1 MRGTI
6 TYIMVAPVLLSAKVL
21 EITYCST
28 PHGYFGDYSLG
39 VSSFMLWVLLLMSWC
54 VVGLTLV
61 QACVLLV
68 TPSPPSSLSFIQNN
82 VILLQ
87 LVLLGITTGLP
98 RWDSHYPLLSHVF
111 WPNERNSKQ

>member
-6 TYIMVAPVLLSAKVL
+6 TYIMVAPVLLSAKVFL

-28 PHGYFGDYSLG
+28 PMVILG
-39 VSSFMLWVLLLMSWC
+39 LFYIGVCSPVMLWVLLLMSIVCGWPHIGTSVC
-54 VVGLTLV
+54 
-61 QACVLLV
+61 
-68 TPSPPSSLSFIQNN
+68 TPSDTFPPPLRLFYPKY

-98 RWDSHYPLLSHVF
+98 RWDSHNPCSHVF
-111 WPNERNSKQ
+111 GHNGEEQ